1 MVFLFMKLSVKS
13 IQDLKIALNKS
24 FGENFCNELSD
35 DELQEIGNTLL
46 VVTAEHLKLKT
57 CFS

>member
-1 MVFLFMKLSVKS
+1 MVFSFMKLSVKS

-24 FGENFCNELSD
+24 FGENFCNDLSD

-46 VVTAEHLKLKT
+46 VVTAEHLKLKR